1 MRIAVFDTDV
11 SEQPLIVQVLEKSGF
26 DCNPYSDAAML
37 ATALGSQRF
46 DAIVI
51 DWNASAKES
60 ASAAVLREARTHAL
74 RVPVLLM
81 VAGGR
86 EDDIIEGLSAGA
98 DDYLIKPLRPSE
110 LVARLQALLRRA
122 NPNETLDRYEFA
134 PFSFHSDACVVTCT
148 RTYARTNA
156 PGEETRRVTLTQKE
170 FDLGLLLFRNA
181 GRPLSRNH
189 IREVVWGGDADI
201 SSRTM
206 DTHVSRLRSKLA
218 LGPASGYRILP
229 VYGYGYRL
237 DRVEA

>member
-26 DCNPYSDAAML
+26 DCNLYNDPAML
-37 ATALGSQRF
+37 AEAARSRRF
-46 DAIVI
+46 DAIII
-51 DWNASAKES
+51 DWNSSAC
-60 ASAAVLREARTHAL
+60 AGVAVLRDVRAHAT

-81 VAGGR
+81 VAGGG

-134 PFSFHSDACVVTCT
+134 PFSFHPDACDV
-148 RTYARTNA
+148 AFA
-156 PGEETRRVTLTQKE
+156 LDGEDGITARRVTLTQKE

-189 IREVVWGGDADI
+189 IREVVWGGDADV

-206 DTHVSRLRSKLA
+206 DTHVSRLRSKLE
-218 LGPASGYRILP
+218 LGPPSGYRIMP

>member
-1 MRIAVFDTDV
+1 MRIAIFDDDP
-11 SEQPLIVQVLEKSGF
+11 SEQSMIVQALGKSGF
-26 DCNPYSDAAML
+26 DCDLYTDAAML
-37 ATALGSQRF
+37 AEAARAQPF
-46 DAIVI
+46 DALIL
-51 DWNASAKES
+51 DWQVDANARGA
-60 ASAAVLREARTHAL
+60 ASDEVLRHARAAAT
-74 RVPVLLM
+74 RMPVLLM

-110 LVARLQALLRRA
+110 LVARLQALLRRS
-122 NPNETLDRYEFA
+122 NPNETLERYEFA
-134 PFSFHSDACVVTCT
+134 PFSFHSDACEVSFALDGDEGKSV
-148 RTYARTNA
+148 A
-156 PGEETRRVTLTQKE
+156 RRVTMTQKE

-189 IREVVWGGDADI
+189 IRETVWGGDADV

-206 DTHVSRLRSKLA
+206 DTHVSRLRSKLE
-218 LGPASGYRILP
+218 LGPASGYRIMP

>member
-1 MRIAVFDTDV
+1 MRIAVFDNDA

-26 DCNPYSDAAML
+26 DCNLYSDAAML
-37 ATALGSQRF
+37 AEAARAQRF

-51 DWNASAKES
+51 DWQGRANASDV
-60 ASAAVLREARTHAL
+60 VLRDARACPG

-81 VAGGR
+81 VAGGG

-122 NPNETLDRYEFA
+122 YPDETLDRYEFA
-134 PFSFHSDACVVTCT
+134 PFSFHPDACEVVFELDGGDGNA
-148 RTYARTNA
+148 ARRV
-156 PGEETRRVTLTQKE
+156 TRRVTLTQKE

-181 GRPLSRNH
+181 GRPMSRNH

-206 DTHVSRLRSKLA
+206 DTHVSRLRSKLE
-218 LGPASGYRILP
+218 LGPASGYRVMP

>member
-1 MRIAVFDTDV
+1 MRIAVFDNDA

-26 DCNPYSDAAML
+26 DCNLYSDAALL
-37 ATALGSQRF
+37 AEAARGRRF

-51 DWNASAKES
+51 DWQGAANASD
-60 ASAAVLREARTHAL
+60 AVLRDARASPSH
-74 RVPVLLM
+74 VPVLLM
-81 VAGGR
+81 VAGGG

-122 NPNETLDRYEFA
+122 YPHEALDRYEFT
-134 PFSFHSDACVVTCT
+134 PFSFHPDACEVVFALGGVT
-148 RTYARTNA
+148 RS
-156 PGEETRRVTLTQKE
+156 VTLTQKE

-181 GRPLSRNH
+181 GRPMSRNH
-189 IREVVWGGDADI
+189 IREVVWGGDADV

-206 DTHVSRLRSKLA
+206 DTHVSRLRSKLE
-218 LGPASGYRILP
+218 LGPASGYRVMP

-237 DRVEA
+237 DRVEG

>member
-1 MRIAVFDTDV
+1 MRIAVFDNDA

-26 DCNPYSDAAML
+26 DCNLYSDATML
-37 ATALGSQRF
+37 AEAARVQRF

-51 DWNASAKES
+51 DWQGAANASD
-60 ASAAVLREARTHAL
+60 AVLRDVRASPG

-81 VAGGR
+81 VAGGG

-110 LVARLQALLRRA
+110 LVARLQALLRRSYPDEA
-122 NPNETLDRYEFA
+122 LDRYEFA
-134 PFSFHSDACVVTCT
+134 PFSFHPDACEVVFASDSDRDQSVRHVT
-148 RTYARTNA
+148 RS
-156 PGEETRRVTLTQKE
+156 VILTQKE

-181 GRPLSRNH
+181 GRPMSRNH
-189 IREVVWGGDADI
+189 IREVVWGGDADV

-206 DTHVSRLRSKLA
+206 DTHVSRLRSKLE
-218 LGPASGYRILP
+218 LGPARGYRVMP

-237 DRVEA
+237 DRVEG

>member
-1 MRIAVFDTDV
+1 MRIAVFGADV
-11 SEQPLIVQVLEKSGF
+11 SEQTLIVQVLEKSGF
-26 DCNPYSDAAML
+26 DCDLCSDASTMAE
-37 ATALGSQRF
+37 AEHARSC
-46 DAIVI
+46 DAIVV
-51 DWNASAKES
+51 DWNENIRCRFE
-60 ASAAVLREARTHAL
+60 VLRDARAHAT
-74 RVPVLLM
+74 RIPVLLM

-86 EDDIIEGLSAGA
+86 EDDIIEGLTAGA

-122 NPNETLDRYEFA
+122 NPSESLDRHEFT
-134 PFSFHSDACVVTCT
+134 PFSFHAQACEVAF
-148 RTYARTNA
+148 AR
-156 PGEETRRVTLTQKE
+156 GVETRRVTLTQKE

-206 DTHVSRLRSKLA
+206 DTHVSRLRSKLE
-218 LGPASGYRILP
+218 LGPASGYRIMP

-237 DRVEA
+237 DRIEA

>member
-26 DCNPYSDAAML
+26 DCNLYSDASML
-37 ATALGSQRF
+37 AEAGRSRRF

-51 DWNASAKES
+51 DWKAGATSSPDASPNS
-60 ASAAVLREARTHAL
+60 SDVVLRDARAHAT

-122 NPNETLDRYEFA
+122 NPDETLDRYEFA
-134 PFSFHSDACVVTCT
+134 PFSFRPDACEV
-148 RTYARTNA
+148 AFA
-156 PGEETRRVTLTQKE
+156 LGGQTRRAILTQKE
-170 FDLGLLLFRNA
+170 FDVGLLLFRNA

-189 IREVVWGGDADI
+189 IREVVWGSNADV

-206 DTHVSRLRSKLA
+206 DTHVSRLRSKLE
-218 LGPASGYRILP
+218 LGPASGYRIMP

>member
-26 DCNPYSDAAML
+26 ECNLYGEASIL
-37 ATALGSQRF
+37 AEALDLRRF
-46 DAIVI
+46 DAMII
-51 DWNASAKES
+51 DWKASDDASAT
-60 ASAAVLREARTHAL
+60 VLRKARAQAD

-81 VAGGR
+81 VAGRR
-86 EDDIIEGLSAGA
+86 EDDIIDGLSAGA

-122 NPNETLDRYEFA
+122 YPGETLDRYEFA
-134 PFSFHSDACVVTCT
+134 PFSFRPDTCDV
-148 RTYARTNA
+148 AIA
-156 PGEETRRVTLTQKE
+156 LDGAAGIEARRVTLTQKE
-170 FDLGLLLFRNA
+170 FDLALLLFRNA

-189 IREVVWGGDADI
+189 IREVVWGGDADV

-206 DTHVSRLRSKLA
+206 DTHVSRLRSKLE
-218 LGPASGYRILP
+218 LGPASAYRVMP

-237 DRVEA
+237 DRIGT